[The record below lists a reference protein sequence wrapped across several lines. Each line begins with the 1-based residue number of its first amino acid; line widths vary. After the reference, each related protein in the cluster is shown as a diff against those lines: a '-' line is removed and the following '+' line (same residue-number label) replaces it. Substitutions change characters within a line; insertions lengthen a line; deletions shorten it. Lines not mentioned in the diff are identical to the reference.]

1 MIIFSAD
8 IFTITPVGQVCSVEY
23 GIEKADFN
31 NTYDI
36 NTINITND
44 NVKIFRARID
54 NSSGKV
60 ECFEVKGS
68 KK

>member
-44 NVKIFRARID
+44 NVMPNRNLD
-54 NSSGKV
+54 
-60 ECFEVKGS
+60 
-68 KK
+68 